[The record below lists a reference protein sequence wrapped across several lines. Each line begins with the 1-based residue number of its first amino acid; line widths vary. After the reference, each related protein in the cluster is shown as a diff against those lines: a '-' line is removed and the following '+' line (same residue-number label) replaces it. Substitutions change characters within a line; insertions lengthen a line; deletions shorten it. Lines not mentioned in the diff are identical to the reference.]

1 MDAYVLRNHIYQLTE
16 WMNVEEITTFFSE
29 IIGLFHLNN
38 KRFLLAEG
46 Y

>member
-1 MDAYVLRNHIYQLTE
+1 MDACVLRNHIYQLAE

-38 KRFLLAEG
+38 RILLAES